1 MNKIRWG
8 ILGCGRIAGKFAAD
22 LLLVKD
28 AELIAVGS
36 RSKEKAQE
44 FARKYPARNIHGS
57 YEELAAD
64 PEVDIIYVATPHSH
78 HHEHSLLC
86 LKHNKAVL
94 CEKAF
99 AINSRQAYEMI
110 TEARSRNIFLMEA
123 LWSKFLPHYNMVRS
137 MIAEGKLGR
146 LMSMQTNFGFKPID
160 PVPQRIFD
168 PALGGGTLL
177 DIGIYNVFFVHS
189 FLGMPDDIQAFMTP
203 ASTGVDQQLAV
214 QFHYRN
220 GALAQMLSSFSSNL
234 STEAD
239 IAGDAGR
246 IRLLNR
252 FYEPSTTIQ
261 YYSGKI
267 DTLETI
273 PFSKEG
279 GWGYQYQVRHV
290 HECLKQG
297 LAESPVMTHKDSL
310 ELMELMDR
318 IRKIAG
324 IHYPADK

>member
-8 ILGCGRIAGKFAAD
+8 ILGCGRIAGKFASD

-28 AELIAVGS
+28 AELVAVGS
-36 RSKEKAQE
+36 RSKKKAEE
-44 FARKYPARNIHGS
+44 FAQKYPAQNTHGS
-57 YEELAAD
+57 YEELASD

-78 HHEHSLLC
+78 HHEHTLLC
-86 LKHNKAVL
+86 LRHSKAVL

-99 AINSRQAYEMI
+99 AINSKQAYEMI
-110 TEARSRNIFLMEA
+110 TEARSRNVFLMEA
-123 LWSKFLPHYNMVRS
+123 LWTKFLPHYNMVSS
-137 MIAEGKLGR
+137 MIAEGKVGNV
-146 LMSMQTNFGFKPID
+146 MSMQVNFGFKPVE

-177 DIGIYNVFFVHS
+177 DIGIYNVFFVRS
-189 FLGMPDDIQAFMTP
+189 FMGMPDEIQAVMKP
-203 ASTGVDQQLAV
+203 AHTGVDEQLAV
-214 QFHYRN
+214 QFRYRN

-234 STEAD
+234 ATEAD
-239 IAGDAGR
+239 IAGDQGR

-261 YYSGKI
+261 YYPEKI
-267 DTLETI
+267 DSLEPV
-273 PFSKEG
+273 PFAKEG

-297 LAESPVMTHKDSL
+297 LFESPVMTHRDTL